1 MGFYDV
7 IQQWKD
13 FDFERYFAEV
23 TDDDVLNSIY
33 KEKLTE
39 YDLLNLLSPKAK
51 NHLER
56 MARRATAE

>member
-23 TDDDVLNSIY
+23 TDNDVL
-33 KEKLTE
+33 
-39 YDLLNLLSPKAK
+39 DSPY
-51 NHLER
+51 
-56 MARRATAE
+56 